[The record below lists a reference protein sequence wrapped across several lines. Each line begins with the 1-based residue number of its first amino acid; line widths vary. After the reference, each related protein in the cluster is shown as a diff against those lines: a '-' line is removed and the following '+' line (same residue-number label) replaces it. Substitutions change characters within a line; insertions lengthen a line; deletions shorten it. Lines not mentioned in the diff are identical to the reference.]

1 MHMPTHTDLLG
12 LWETGRTMH
21 PLDQGVLAVEA
32 GFPESADRI
41 ADWPMG
47 RRNRALAQLRC
58 RWFGGAA
65 RGWTTCPQCAEKLEF
80 ALDVRA
86 LAETG
91 EQELQAAVEVRGR
104 RFRLPTSRDLAAL
117 VHETDASNAAR
128 LLLGRIGDGN
138 SQEVREGDLSEGD
151 MSEGDMAAVEEQLA
165 AADPLAEVRLSFDCP
180 NCEAQFE
187 ESVDLPTFLWA
198 ELEAYVRRLLVDV
211 HRLASA
217 YGWSEAEILGM
228 SAARRELYLDMV
240 TA

>member
-1 MHMPTHTDLLG
+1 MHIPTQTDLLT

-32 GFPESADRI
+32 GFPEATGRI

-58 RWFGGAA
+58 RWFAGAP
-65 RGWTTCPQCAEKLEF
+65 RGWTSCPECAEKLEF
-80 ALDVRA
+80 ALNARA
-86 LAETG
+86 LAETV
-91 EQELQAAVEVRGR
+91 EPNPEAAVEVRGR

-117 VHETDASNAAR
+117 VHETDATSAAR
-128 LLLGRIGDGN
+128 QLLRRINDGKQ
-138 SQEVREGDLSEGD
+138 QELCEGDLSEQE
-151 MSEGDMAAVEEQLA
+151 MEAVEEQLA
-165 AADPLAEVRLSFDCP
+165 AADPLAEIRLSFDCP
-180 NCEAQFE
+180 NCSAQFE

-198 ELEAYVRRLLVDV
+198 ELEAYVKRLLADV

-217 YGWSEAEILGM
+217 YGWSEAEILSM
-228 SAARRELYLDMV
+228 SSARRELYLDMV